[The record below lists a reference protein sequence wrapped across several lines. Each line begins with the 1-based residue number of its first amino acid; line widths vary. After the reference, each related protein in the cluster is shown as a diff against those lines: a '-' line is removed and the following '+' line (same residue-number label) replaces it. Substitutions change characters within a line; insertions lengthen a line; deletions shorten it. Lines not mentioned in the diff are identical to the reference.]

1 MPRNRARRESSA
13 KGWTWNSR
21 QKKKKKKQSSFFGV
35 LTLFRQLRCYNGRDV
50 FKNKKKK
57 DIFAQASRRSRLN
70 ISKKKKE
77 GRKNEGFGVRD
88 RKKEILA
95 RINCRGNGED

>member
-1 MPRNRARRESSA
+1 MRKDGLGFATE
-13 KGWTWNSR
+13 
-21 QKKKKKKQSSFFGV
+21 KKKKQSSFFGV

-50 FKNKKKK
+50 FKKKKKK

-70 ISKKKKE
+70 INKKERKE

-88 RKKEILA
+88 RKNVKKKKKKLA